1 MATRYWVGNAGA
13 LDDTTHWSATS
24 GGGGSA
30 GVPGAADTAV
40 FDANSFSS
48 AAQTVTGAI
57 TCTTINIIST
67 DYAFNLTMSGTVGLL
82 NIQHASITL
91 TSTATIS
98 NMTVNDATIALGG
111 DLTITGTSLST
122 NTISLTASQITT
134 GGFNI
139 TAAYVNTTAFGGSN
153 VIVGS
158 TTITCNKFIG
168 SLKHSTSHTV
178 NLVLNGVSGS
188 ELKMLQTTGAN
199 VITNLT
205 LIPDGTNSI
214 AITNNVG
221 ITNELIMY
229 GGDYVITASKYIYL
243 NTGVD
248 WTCNS
253 TSLDR
258 INISSSSAG
267 TPCLITSAGDN
278 YEVSYLEITDC
289 TASGGDFIANYSL
302 DWGGNTGWTIPE
314 YETMFFMFGDK
325 LYAWNGLSYQVY
337 DGTTA
342 LTAVTGYRPKAVI
355 NAPPT
360 GGGTAFEQINMLN
373 DGVTYTYTPS
383 QATESDTA
391 TGGDATHITLSATA
405 SAVDDHYNTATIRI
419 TWGTGAGQERTILDY
434 DGATKIAEVSVAWV
448 TNPDNTSEYT
458 ITGIPVA
465 TDYVISS
472 GAILSVDKVTVD
484 GVEIAE
490 GAGAGKYTKVLTA
503 PATVTFGTA
512 PTGGVGS
519 VEIDW
524 TMTATLNRNEMDKYR
539 YAIDY
544 SGDNDYRMFIWGNPE
559 LKNRRRW
566 SGLANGIPSAEYFET
581 TAFDDI
587 GNGEYAITDIVRHYS
602 YQKIFLE
609 QGVKYSHYDTVD
621 IGGVT
626 TAIFPV
632 FELNDETGNVAPAQV
647 KIVNN
652 NAYSI
657 YRGIHAWSRT
667 NVREETNEK
676 MISDRINKTL
686 LEEDLTQAKTV
697 IWHKNK
703 EYWLHI
709 GDTVWVY
716 NYANDTFYTFDNI
729 EATCFIV
736 INDEMYFGT
745 EAGTIEKFDT
755 DLLTD
760 NGTAISAIWQMGFTD
775 CGVDYRYKNS
785 YGIYVGARV
794 DGDTYYEIGYT
805 TEDGGSV
812 ANVACPA
819 DYSDILDFSD
829 IDFSD
834 FTFSTFMI
842 MSPLYLDIPTKDF
855 VYISYS
861 IESATTTDVC
871 TILSLTIPI
880 RYSGKVY

>member
-1 MATRYWVGNAGA
+1 MANRYWVGNAGA
-13 LDDTTHWSATS
+13 LDDTAHWSSTS

-30 GVPGAADTAV
+30 GVPGAADTAIFDDNS
-40 FDANSFSS
+40 FDADGYDVSGS
-48 AAQTVTGAI
+48 I
-57 TCTTINIIST
+57 TCATINVSST
-67 DYAFNLTMSGTVGLL
+67 SNFNLTINGTVGLL
-82 NIQHASITL
+82 NIQHTSLAL
-91 TSTATIS
+91 TSTATLS
-98 NMTVNDATIALGG
+98 NMIVNDGTIILGA
-111 DLTITGTSLST
+111 DLTISGTSIST
-122 NTISLTASQITT
+122 NTLTLTAASIIT

-139 TAAYVNTTAFGGSN
+139 TAPYV
-153 VIVGS
+153 S
-158 TTITCNKFIG
+158 TTMSGAFSVFTGNTVITCNKFNG
-168 SLKHSTSHTV
+168 SGGNNVSI
-178 NLVLNGVSGS
+178 VLNGVSGS
-188 ELKMLQTTGAN
+188 SLKMLQALSAN
-199 VITNLT
+199 VLYDLT
-205 LIPDGTNSI
+205 IIPDSSNSVMI
-214 AITNNVG
+214 LDTVRIKHTL
-221 ITNELIMY
+221 TMY
-229 GGDYVITASKYIYL
+229 GGNYVITAGKEIL
-243 NTGVD
+243 LFNTSAV

-253 TSLDR
+253 SSLNR
-258 INISSSSAG
+258 VCISSSIKG
-267 TPCLITSAGDN
+267 TPYLISSLGAN

-342 LTAVTGYRPKAVI
+342 LTAVTGYRPTAVI

-419 TWGTGAGQERTILDY
+419 TWGTGAGQERTISDY
-434 DGATKIAEVSVAWV
+434 VGATKIAEVSVAWV

-490 GAGAGKYTKVLTA
+490 GEGAGKYTKVLTA

-559 LKNRRRW
+559 QKNRRRW

-621 IGGVT
+621 IAGVT

-657 YRGIHAWSRT
+657 YRGIHAWSGT

-686 LEEDLTQAKTV
+686 LEEDLSQAKTI

-709 GDTVWVY
+709 DDTVWVY

-736 INDEMYFGT
+736 IDDEMYFGT

-755 DLLTD
+755 SLTND
-760 NGTAISAIWQMGFTD
+760 NGTVIDALWRMGYTD
-775 CGVDYRYKNS
+775 CGVNNRYKNS
-785 YGIYVGARV
+785 YGIYVMARI
-794 DGDTYYEIGYT
+794 DGSTYFDVSYIT
-805 TEDGGSV
+805 DNGGSITPV
-812 ANVACPA
+812 PCN
-819 DYSDILDFSD
+819 SDFSHILDFSD
-829 IDFSD
+829 IDFAD
-834 FTFSTFMI
+834 FSFITTQI
-842 MSPLYLDIPTKDF
+842 MSPQYLDIPTKDF